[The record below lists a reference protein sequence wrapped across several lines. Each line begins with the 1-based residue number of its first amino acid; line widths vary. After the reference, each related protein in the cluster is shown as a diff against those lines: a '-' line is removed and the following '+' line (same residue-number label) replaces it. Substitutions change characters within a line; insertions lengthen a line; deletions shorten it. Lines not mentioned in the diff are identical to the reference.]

1 MNSEEVLHFHCF
13 YVILRLKGGD
23 SMKKKVLIC
32 VFLSLIFVTV
42 VAFITM
48 AVGSYRYDMDP
59 ANGVD
64 IMEGWGA
71 FYIAVS
77 GFFVVL
83 YELDLFYTVYYFAC
97 QPRTK
102 LKSLLNILG
111 NGSFLLVFFAGYLPE
126 AILGY
131 RMVEYGIEV
140 MRLVNQA
147 PMFALLLYVWVR
159 ITYAI
164 VSVVSARRAKQK
176 DT

>member
-1 MNSEEVLHFHCF
+1 
-13 YVILRLKGGD
+13 
-23 SMKKKVLIC
+23 MKKKVIIG
-32 VFLSLIFVTV
+32 VFLSLIFATV
-42 VAFITM
+42 VAYITM

-71 FYIAVS
+71 FYISVS
-77 GFFVVL
+77 CFFVVL
-83 YELDLFYTVYYFAC
+83 YELDLFYTVYYFAFRS
-97 QPRTK
+97 RTK

-111 NGSFLLVFFAGYLPE
+111 NGSFILVFFAGFLPE

-131 RMVEYGIEV
+131 RMVEYGIAV
-140 MRLVNQA
+140 MRLAKNA
-147 PMFALLLYVWVR
+147 PIIALLLYVWVR

-164 VSVVSARRAKQK
+164 VSVVSARRARQN